1 LMRSHIK
8 PGGWIELH
16 ELDYVC
22 HCDDGTQ
29 PETYKFAELMKYVRE
44 ALYVMGVDFFGATKL
59 SGYMRDAGFV
69 NVTQRVLKLP
79 IGGWAQNPLLRKAGE
94 YYQAVVLDGLQGIAM
109 RPITK
114 LLNWSPESVEAYL
127 PEVRKDIKDPS
138 IHSYMKVYVVYAQKP
153 VVPTAGGEH

>member
-1 LMRSHIK
+1 MRSHIK

-59 SGYMRDAGFV
+59 SGYIR
-69 NVTQRVLKLP
+69 NVVSSLSPAIIKLP

-94 YYQAVVLDGLQGIAM
+94 YYQAVCLDGLQGIAM
-109 RPITK
+109 RPLTK
-114 LLNWSPESVEAYL
+114 LLHWSPESVEVYL
-127 PEVRKDIKDPS
+127 PDVRKDIKDPS
-138 IHSYMKVYVVYAQKP
+138 IHSYMKMYVVYAQKP
-153 VVPTAGGEH
+153 IVPGGEH

>member
-1 LMRSHIK
+1 M
-8 PGGWIELH
+8 H

-29 PETYKFAELMKYVRE
+29 PEAYKFAELMKYVRE
-44 ALYVMGVDFFGATKL
+44 ALYMMRIDFFGAPKL
-59 SGYMRDAGFV
+59 AGHMRDAGFV

-79 IGGWAQNPLLRKAGE
+79 IGGWAQNQLLRKAGE

-109 RPITK
+109 RPLTK
-114 LLNWSPESVEAYL
+114 LLGWSAESVEVYL
-127 PEVRKDIKDPS
+127 PSVRKDIKDPS

-153 VVPTAGGEH
+153 LAPGEGN